1 METLQIT
8 MGVTVIAKLRRAMF
22 ALSLVELL
30 LQAEVK
36 IVVTQ
41 KLWEMS
47 SEMMGTQVMLL
58 VAIAPVQAT

>member
-36 IVVTQ
+36 TVVTQ